1 MAWVTGCFGG
11 GSGLPSLTSR
21 YFSYLEHIRV
31 PLHRGSSGSPSTLFE
46 VII

>member
-1 MAWVTGCFGG
+1 MAWVMECFRG
-11 GSGLPSLTSR
+11 GSEVPSLTSR
-21 YFSYLEHIRV
+21 HFSYLEHIRV